1 MYETMGQIIE
11 NSLIMRTMAGNTSMV
26 KMEEIL
32 TLIDK
37 RYGYAQDADIVYLM
51 KNKRIPDDDRHLI
64 SRRLKYFDLYA
75 KKQGASDYLE
85 IIQNNGKSTKAAKYN
100 KEDIEKLINHPEIK
114 KRIERVLAKKTMPG
128 PGMRI
133 PKCVFHEYVDAL
145 SDDKDTVLQES
156 GYTVRQIELFSVP
169 DEYLEER
176 QRELIYMIS
185 DLQEELANI
194 DSELKSRR

>member
-1 MYETMGQIIE
+1 
-11 NSLIMRTMAGNTSMV
+11 MRTMAGNTSMV

-64 SRRLKYFDLYA
+64 SRRLMLKYFNLYA
-75 KKQGASDYLE
+75 KNQGVSDYLMM
-85 IIQNNGKSTKAAKYN
+85 IRNNGKSTKAARYN
-100 KEDIEKLINHPEIK
+100 REDIEKLLDHPEIK
-114 KRIERVLAKKTMPG
+114 KRIERVLDRKTMPG
-128 PGMRI
+128 PGVRI

-145 SDDKDTVLQES
+145 SDEKDTVLSES
-156 GYTVRQIELFSVP
+156 GYSMRQIELFSVP
-169 DEYLEER
+169 DDYLEER